1 MLAEATGLGIVIGL
15 LLGALGG
22 GGGVLVVPALVYV
35 LGQSGQDA
43 TTSSIII
50 VGLTAG
56 AGAIHR
62 LRTGELD
69 WRMSLMFGVLGI
81 PGAYLGTRL
90 NHLVPQHVL
99 MLAFAGVTLVAAM
112 AMFAGNRCS
121 PEDGDRCEGDEDA
134 GGPTRRANRHPVAP
148 PAGAERPLGSSG
160 GGGTLLAEPPPTER
174 RSRLRTAK
182 IVACAL
188 GIGFMTGF
196 LGVGGGFLVVPALVI
211 VLAMPMELAV
221 GASLMIIT
229 LNSVSSLA
237 ARIGDTHFDWRIV
250 VPFTLAAI
258 TASVAGKRIADRCS
272 GETLMRAFSVLLV
285 LVAGLVAAQSL
296 GAF

>member
-1 MLAEATGLGIVIGL
+1 MLVEATGLGVVIGV

-56 AGAIHR
+56 AGAVQR
-62 LRTGELD
+62 LRAGELD
-69 WRMSLMFGVLGI
+69 WRMSLVFGALGI

-90 NHLVPQHVL
+90 NHLVSQHVL
-99 MLAFAGVTLVAAM
+99 MLAFAGVTLVAAL
-112 AMFAGNRCS
+112 AMFAGNR
-121 PEDGDRCEGDEDA
+121 EDREGGRDGEGDAA
-134 GGPTRRANRHPVAP
+134 GGPGGD
-148 PAGAERPLGSSG
+148 PAGDVRTSGSSG
-160 GGGTLLAEPPPTER
+160 GGTTLLVAAPPAER
-174 RSRLRTAK
+174 RAPRRVVK

-211 VLAMPMELAV
+211 ALAMPMELAV

-237 ARIGDTHFDWRIV
+237 ARIGDTHFDWHIV

-258 TASVAGKRIADRCS
+258 MASVAGTRIADRFS